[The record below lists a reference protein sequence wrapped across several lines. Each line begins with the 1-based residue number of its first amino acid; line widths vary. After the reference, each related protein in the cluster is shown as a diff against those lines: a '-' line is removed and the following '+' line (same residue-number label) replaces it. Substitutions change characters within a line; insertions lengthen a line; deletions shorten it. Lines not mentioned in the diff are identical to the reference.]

1 MSAKCNQPSG
11 ETFHSSQLEVVVI
24 MLLYPQYCVVVQG
37 YIGFTLSVHLSV
49 RVSVDGFVSTL

>member
-11 ETFHSSQLEVVVI
+11 ETFHTSQLEVVGM
-24 MLLYPQYCVVVQG
+24 MLFYPQYSVVVHG

-49 RVSVDGFVSTL
+49 PLSMCLEMDL